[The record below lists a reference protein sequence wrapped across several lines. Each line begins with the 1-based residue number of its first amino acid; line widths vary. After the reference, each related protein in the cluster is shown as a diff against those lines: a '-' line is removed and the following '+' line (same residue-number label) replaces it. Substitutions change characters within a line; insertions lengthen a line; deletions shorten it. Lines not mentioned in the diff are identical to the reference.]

1 MIWDDMYVTLLC
13 VTKNAFTSFSDQKLS
28 NTYFKKNFMKLNFEI
43 KQTKVYDTL

>member
-28 NTYFKKNFMKLNFEI
+28 NTYLKKKFYEI
-43 KQTKVYDTL
+43 KFRNKTNKSL